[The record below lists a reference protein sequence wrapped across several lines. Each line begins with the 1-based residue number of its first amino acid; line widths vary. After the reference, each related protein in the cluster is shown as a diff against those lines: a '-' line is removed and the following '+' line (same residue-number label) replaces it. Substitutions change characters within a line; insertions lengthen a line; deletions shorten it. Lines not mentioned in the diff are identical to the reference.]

1 MKCRLVNKEINQDY
15 TRELLKER
23 GIKDVEL
30 YLKPT
35 KECLQDPKYLSNID
49 EGASLFLSKIGP
61 GKTVFLVQDSDCDGL
76 SSGGIAY
83 QYIKDVAPET
93 EIKVFIHE
101 GKQHGLEDCVER
113 ILDEDK
119 IDLVIAPDSSSNDK
133 IYADELG
140 EAGIPVLVLDHH
152 IVDNEISKNMVVVN
166 NQISSEYINKEL
178 TGSGVTYQ
186 FCRYVDQLLGRTGV
200 EKYIDLAALGI
211 CGDMGSLLT
220 MENRYF
226 MVEGF
231 SHVNNYFLQCL
242 IKKQSYSM
250 NDTVNPTTIAFFIV
264 PLINAM
270 IRVGTME
277 EKERLFMAIVNGH
290 TKVLSHKRGAKGEY
304 EEVAVESVRECV
316 NARTRQ
322 NKIKERAMESL
333 EIKILNNNLLD
344 NKILFVELDDDDD
357 IPSVLTGLVAM
368 GLVTK
373 YKKPTLIGRLND
385 EGFIRGSARGPNNT
399 ELDSLKDFLGETGL
413 FEYAS
418 GHDQAFGWSL
428 PKRSLEKF
436 QIYSNKEL
444 SSIDFGEGV
453 YDVNFERFSN
463 DSDLKELIEDL
474 ADNEDLWGQNNS
486 QPLIHVKG
494 LNLTQ
499 NEIQVIGSKKDTI
512 KFEKGGII
520 YIKFHATDMIEDLKQ
535 YDTMNLEIVGHANIN
550 EWMGRRTP
558 QIFIDNYE
566 IKQDLFAF

>member
-30 YLKPT
+30 YLNPT

-152 IVDNEISKNMVVVN
+152 IVDNEISKNMIVVN

-250 NDTVNPTTIAFFIV
+250 NDTVNPTTVAFFIV

-277 EKERLFMAIVNGH
+277 EKERLFMAIVDGH
-290 TKVLSHKRGAKGEY
+290 TKVPSHKRGANGEY

-436 QIYSNKEL
+436 QTYSNKEL

-494 LNLTQ
+494 LNLTK

-512 KFEKGGII
+512 KFEKGGIV